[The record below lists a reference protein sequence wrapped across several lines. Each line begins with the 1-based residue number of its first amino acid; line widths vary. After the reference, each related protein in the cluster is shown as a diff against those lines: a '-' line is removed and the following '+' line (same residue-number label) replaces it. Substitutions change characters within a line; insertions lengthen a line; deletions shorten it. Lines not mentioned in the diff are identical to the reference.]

1 MYIKKKKLLV
11 NDLDLKDPWNST
23 KVFKIKSGVLVLGD
37 FMMIVNYGY
46 TFYDICNNFS
56 WNEESLSHAHTL
68 RAQDRDSVWKHQ
80 L

>member
-1 MYIKKKKLLV
+1 MYIKKKKKLLV
-11 NDLDLKDPWNST
+11 NDLDLKDPWNSI

-56 WNEESLSHAHTL
+56 
-68 RAQDRDSVWKHQ
+68 
-80 L
+80 